1 MSTQSKTLILIDTS
15 YTSFY
20 RFFATLKWMSMSQPD
35 EYKEHKAN
43 KKYDWSQN
51 KIFIE
56 KYEKMYLESIVKL
69 VKKKTMKN
77 SKIIFCMDSTRSTLW
92 RTEIDSKY
100 KGERADLSLKTDFKP
115 TFNYTY
121 NEIIPKILKEND
133 NISAMKVDKCEA
145 DDIIAVITMEEKKKN
160 PNREIIIVS
169 GDNDF
174 LQLGRPNVKFIN
186 YKTKKYVEYTEEEAK
201 LLLHEKILLG
211 DKSDNIESILSNNKV
226 LSASKRKELL
236 TDINKF
242 NDYAKDNKKLQDA
255 YTYNKKM
262 IDFNFIPKK
271 YYDKMSEEYYL
282 IK

>member
-1 MSTQSKTLILIDTS
+1 
-15 YTSFY
+15 
-20 RFFATLKWMSMSQPD
+20 MSMSHPD

-92 RTEIDSKY
+92 RNEIDSKY

-115 TFNYTY
+115 TFKYTY
-121 NEIIPKILKEND
+121 NEIIPRILKEND
-133 NISAMKVDKCEA
+133 NISALKVDKCEA
-145 DDIIAVITMEEKKKN
+145 DDIIAVITMEEKKN

-174 LQLGRPNVKFIN
+174 LQLGRLNVKFIN
-186 YKTKKYVEYTEEEAK
+186 YKTKKYVEYTEAEAK
-201 LLLHEKILLG
+201 ILLHEKILLG
-211 DKSDNIESILSNNKV
+211 DKSDNIESILPNNKV

-242 NDYAKDNKKLQDA
+242 NDYAKDNIKLQNV
-255 YTYNKKM
+255 YMHNKKM